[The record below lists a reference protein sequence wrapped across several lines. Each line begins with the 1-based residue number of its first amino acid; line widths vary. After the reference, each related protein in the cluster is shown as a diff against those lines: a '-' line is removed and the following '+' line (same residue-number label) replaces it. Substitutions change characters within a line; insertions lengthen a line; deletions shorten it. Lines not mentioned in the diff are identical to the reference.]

1 MHIKIFDCDIFID
14 SHKIS
19 ISDHSGES
27 SYNSFNKKPLDT
39 CVIKEIIE
47 EHLLFKTSKRF
58 NDLITQGE
66 GLIA

>member
-14 SHKIS
+14 THEIS

-27 SYNSFNKKPLDT
+27 SYNSFNKKPIDT

-47 EHLLFKTSKRF
+47 YKIS
-58 NDLITQGE
+58 I
-66 GLIA
+66 